1 MSLVTEVVV
10 PRYGIAW
17 YPWAVQYFFL
27 IALSYT
33 SLWVAAPGII
43 LGKQSWLN
51 TSRLALLACVSTTL
65 VAPVALLADLHQ
77 PLRFWHFY
85 AHPTPWSWMSIG
97 SFLLPLHLVCTVLL
111 AWLAW
116 RPALKARSQAN
127 DGWFSRIAGWI
138 AWGNWQVSRKV
149 MVLVGLAALATSLGM
164 MIYTGAEVAI
174 VKGRPLWHTAWLPPM
189 FVATG
194 TIGVCGLI
202 LFLNRLSGMRN
213 ADTNRQMLGIMAG
226 TCVVAGFIALTW
238 FLDGANA
245 VSGSVAAALDSV
257 DQSSAWRTTAIEGGT
272 AGVLLAVLAFLVRRA
287 PGRRK
292 AFGWVL
298 GLLALHVAWMFRW
311 VVLMNVQTVARNS
324 AGFHDYEIALGSYGL
339 TGVIGIF
346 GLWLTALLLIELFV
360 PWREASLDP
369 RRDAPAPADHSSAT
383 DAPASSASA
392 SADSQG
398 VRHG

>member
-33 SLWVAAPGII
+33 SLWIAAPGII
-43 LGKQSWLN
+43 LGKKHWLA

-97 SFLLPLHLVCTVLL
+97 SFLLPLHLASTVLL

-116 RPALKARSQAN
+116 RPALKARSQEN
-127 DGWFSRIAGWI
+127 DGWFSRIAGWL
-138 AWGNWQVSRKV
+138 AWGDWQVSRKI
-149 MVLVGLAALATSLGM
+149 MVLVGLAALATSVGM

-174 VKGRPLWHTAWLPPM
+174 VKGRPLWHTVWLPPM

-194 TIGVCGLI
+194 IVGACGLI
-202 LFLNRLSGMRN
+202 LLLNRISGMRH
-213 ADTNRQMLGIMAG
+213 ADTNRQMLAIMVGA
-226 TCVVAGFIALTW
+226 CVVAGFIALTW

-245 VSGSVAAALDSV
+245 VSGSVAAALDSI
-257 DQSSAWRTTAIEGGT
+257 DQSAAWRSTAIEGT
-272 AGVLLAVLAFLVRRA
+272 VAGVLLAVLAFVVRRTPA
-287 PGRRK
+287 RRK
-292 AFGWVL
+292 AFGWIL

-324 AGFHDYEIALGSYGL
+324 AGFHDYHVAFGSYGL
-339 TGVIGIF
+339 TGIIGIF

-369 RRDAPAPADHSSAT
+369 QRDALEIID
-383 DAPASSASA
+383 ASA
-392 SADSQG
+392 SNASVSAASQG
-398 VRHG
+398 APRHG

>member
-33 SLWVAAPGII
+33 SLWIAVPGII
-43 LGKQSWLN
+43 LGKKHWLA

-85 AHPTPWSWMSIG
+85 AHPTPWSWMSLG
-97 SFLLPLHLVCTVLL
+97 SFLLPLHLASTVLL

-116 RPALKARSQAN
+116 RPALKARSQEN
-127 DGWFSRIAGWI
+127 DGWFSLIAGWI
-138 AWGNWQVSRKV
+138 AWGDWQVSRKI
-149 MVLVGLAALATSLGM
+149 MVLVGLAALATSVGM

-174 VKGRPLWHTAWLPPM
+174 VKGRPLWHTIWLPPM

-194 TIGVCGLI
+194 IVGACGLI
-202 LFLNRLSGMRN
+202 LLLNRISGMRQ
-213 ADTNRQMLGIMAG
+213 ADTNRQMLAIMVGA
-226 TCVVAGFIALTW
+226 CVVAGFIALTW

-245 VSGSVAAALDSV
+245 VSGSVAAALDSI
-257 DQSSAWRTTAIEGGT
+257 DQSAAWRSTAIEGGI
-272 AGVLLAVLAFLVRRA
+272 AGVLLAALAFVVRRTPA
-287 PGRRK
+287 RRK

-324 AGFHDYEIALGSYGL
+324 AGFHDYHVAFGSYGL
-339 TGVIGIF
+339 TGIIGIF

-369 RRDAPAPADHSSAT
+369 QRDAPASNISVSA
-383 DAPASSASA
+383 A
-392 SADSQG
+392 SQG
-398 VRHG
+398 APRHG

>member
-43 LGKQSWLN
+43 LGKQHWLA

-97 SFLLPLHLVCTVLL
+97 SFLLPLHLVATVLL

-116 RPALKARSQAN
+116 RPALKAHSQRD

-138 AWGNWQVSRKV
+138 AWGDWQVSRKI
-149 MVLVGLAALATSLGM
+149 MVLAGLAALATSVGM
-164 MIYTGAEVAI
+164 MVYTGAEVAI
-174 VKGRPLWHTAWLPPM
+174 VKGRPLWHTAWLPFM

-194 TIGVCGLI
+194 TIGACGLI
-202 LFLNRLSGMRN
+202 LVLNRISGLRSP
-213 ADTNRQMLGIMAG
+213 DTNRQMLAIMVGA
-226 TCVVAGFIALTW
+226 CVAAGFIALTW

-245 VSGSVAAALDSV
+245 VSGSVAAALDSI
-257 DQSSAWRTTAIEGGT
+257 DQSAAWRSTAIEGGI
-272 AGVLLAVLAFLVRRA
+272 AGVLLAVLAFLARRT
-287 PGRRK
+287 PGRRR

-324 AGFHDYEIALGSYGL
+324 AGFHDYHVAFGSYGL
-339 TGVIGIF
+339 TGIIGIF

-360 PWREASLDP
+360 PWRDASLDP
-369 RRDAPAPADHSSAT
+369 QRDALEIID
-383 DAPASSASA
+383 ASA
-392 SADSQG
+392 ANASVSAASQG
-398 VRHG
+398 AHRHG

>member
-33 SLWVAAPGII
+33 TLWIAAPGII
-43 LGKQSWLN
+43 LGKKNWLA

-97 SFLLPLHLVCTVLL
+97 SFLLPLHLASTVLL

-116 RPALKARSQAN
+116 RPALKARSQEN
-127 DGWFSRIAGWI
+127 DGGFSRIAGWL
-138 AWGNWQVSRKV
+138 AWGDWQASRRV
-149 MVLVGLAALATSLGM
+149 MVLVGLAALATSMGM

-174 VKGRPLWHTAWLPPM
+174 VKGRPLWHTIWLPPM

-194 TIGVCGLI
+194 TIGACGLI
-202 LFLNRLSGMRN
+202 LLLNRISGMRQ
-213 ADTNRQMLGIMAG
+213 ADTNQQMLAIMVGA
-226 TCVVAGFIALTW
+226 CVVAGLVALTW

-245 VSGSVAAALDSV
+245 VSGSVAAALDSI
-257 DQSSAWRTTAIEGGT
+257 DQSAAWRSTAIEGT
-272 AGVLLAVLAFLVRRA
+272 VAGVLLAALAFVVRRTPA
-287 PGRRK
+287 RRK

-324 AGFHDYEIALGSYGL
+324 AGFHDYHVAFGSYGL
-339 TGVIGIF
+339 TGIIGIF

-369 RRDAPAPADHSSAT
+369 QRDALEII
-383 DAPASSASA
+383 DASASSASV
-392 SADSQG
+392 SAAAQG

>member
-33 SLWVAAPGII
+33 SLWIAAPGII
-43 LGKQSWLN
+43 LGKKHWLA

-85 AHPTPWSWMSIG
+85 AHPTPWSWMSLG
-97 SFLLPLHLVCTVLL
+97 SFLLPLHLASTVLL

-116 RPALKARSQAN
+116 RPALKARSQEN
-127 DGWFSRIAGWI
+127 DGWFSLIAGWI
-138 AWGNWQVSRKV
+138 AWGDWQVSRKI
-149 MVLVGLAALATSLGM
+149 MVLVGLAALATSVGM

-174 VKGRPLWHTAWLPPM
+174 VKGRPLWHTIWLPPM

-194 TIGVCGLI
+194 IVGACGLI
-202 LFLNRLSGMRN
+202 LLLNRISGMRQ
-213 ADTNRQMLGIMAG
+213 ADTNRQMLAIMVGA
-226 TCVVAGFIALTW
+226 CVVAGFIALTW

-245 VSGSVAAALDSV
+245 VSGSVAAALDSI
-257 DQSSAWRTTAIEGGT
+257 DQSAAWRSTAIEGGI
-272 AGVLLAVLAFLVRRA
+272 AGVLLAALAFVVRRTPA
-287 PGRRK
+287 RRK

-324 AGFHDYEIALGSYGL
+324 AGFHDYHVAFGSYGL
-339 TGVIGIF
+339 TGIIGIF

-369 RRDAPAPADHSSAT
+369 QRDAPASNISVSA
-383 DAPASSASA
+383 A
-392 SADSQG
+392 SQG
-398 VRHG
+398 APRHG

>member
-27 IALSYT
+27 MALSYT
-33 SLWVAAPGII
+33 TLWIAAPGII
-43 LGKQSWLN
+43 LGKKNWLA

-116 RPALKARSQAN
+116 RPALKARSQAG
-127 DGWFSRIAGWI
+127 DGWFSRIAGWL
-138 AWGNWQVSRKV
+138 AWGNWQAPRAA
-149 MVLVGLAALATSLGM
+149 MVLVGLAALTSSLGM

-174 VKGRPLWHTAWLPPM
+174 VKGRPLWHTVWLPPM

-194 TIGVCGLI
+194 TIGACGLI
-202 LFLNRLSGMRN
+202 LLLNRISGMRQ
-213 ADTNRQMLGIMAG
+213 ADTNRQMLAIMVGA
-226 TCVVAGFIALTW
+226 CVVAGFIALTW

-245 VSGSVAAALDSV
+245 VSGSVAAALDSIS
-257 DQSSAWRTTAIEGGT
+257 QSDAWRNTAMEGGI
-272 AGVLLAVLAFLVRRA
+272 AGVLLAALAFLARRT
-287 PGRRK
+287 PGRRR

-311 VVLMNVQTVARNS
+311 VVLMDVQTVARNS
-324 AGFHDYEIALGSYGL
+324 AGFHDYHIAFGSYGL

-369 RRDAPAPADHSSAT
+369 QRDAPASNISVSA
-383 DAPASSASA
+383 A
-392 SADSQG
+392 SQG
-398 VRHG
+398 APRHG